1 MYIRTIHFAVFII
14 FLLGITEKVFTQTP
28 EGTTHSGLKT
38 GQAPFPLETY
48 QELPNPTPTPL
59 KKWKKTGVNSV
70 VWGNTNTRYKKEEPA
85 PFDNTRNL
93 IKLSAWKGERVSA
106 QFVVSANKKPIQLS
120 FEVSDLVHRKNKSQ
134 KIDKSNI
141 FNGFVRYV
149 MTDELNKDRKGACGH
164 RNSVE
169 FDSTLVADPIDHL
182 TKVLAVPQNTSRS
195 GWIRISVPQNT
206 KPGKY
211 TGTVKV
217 KDGNNTIE
225 KLKLSIS
232 VSNRILPAPENWN
245 FHLDLWQNPYA
256 TARYYKTEL
265 WSDAHF
271 KNMEQDIQHYV
282 NAGGKSIT
290 ASIMNKPW
298 NGQTQDPFQSMVTW
312 KLKINGNW
320 EFGFDAF
327 DKWVGFMMEMGVT
340 KQINCYSMVP
350 WRLSFEYFDEA
361 RNAMKTIET
370 QPGEAAYSEMWG
382 AMLTAFADH
391 LKKKGWFDK
400 TYISMDERPME
411 VMQETIKVIK
421 AADKDF
427 KISFAGGKHPEIFD
441 EIDDYCL
448 SLEESFPEEVKEER
462 RQNGK
467 ISTFYTSCAHAS
479 PNSFTFSP
487 PAETEWYGWY
497 AAAQNLDGYLRWAY
511 ASWVLEPL
519 LDSRFTTWA
528 AGDTYFVYPGGR
540 TSIRF
545 EKLLTGIQAYE
556 KILILREE
564 FRSSN
569 NQKALDKLEKSLQ
582 LFELKKLDD
591 TPASEVLKK
600 TEFVLNSF

>member
-1 MYIRTIHFAVFII
+1 MHSKNIQFALFVIS
-14 FLLGITEKVFTQTP
+14 LLCVTEKGTAQLP
-28 EGTTHSGLKT
+28 EGITHSGLKT
-38 GQAPFPLETY
+38 GQPQFPMETY
-48 QELPNPTPTPL
+48 MELPNPTATPSAL
-59 KKWKKTGVNSV
+59 WEQKKRNKVS
-70 VWGNTNTRYKKEEPA
+70 WGNTYTRYKKEEPA
-85 PFDNTRNL
+85 PVDKTKSL
-93 IKLSAWKGERVSA
+93 INLSAWKGERVSA
-106 QFVVSANKKPIQLS
+106 QFIVSAYKKPIQLS
-120 FEVSDLVHRKNKSQ
+120 FEVSDLVHHKNSSQ

-141 FNGFVRYV
+141 FSGFVRYV
-149 MTDELNKDRKGACGH
+149 MTDELNKDGKGGCGQ
-164 RNSVE
+164 RNLTE

-182 TKVLAVPQNTSRS
+182 TKVLAVPQNTSRP
-195 GWIRISVPQNT
+195 GWIRIWVPQNT
-206 KPGKY
+206 KAGKY
-211 TGTVKV
+211 TGTVKI
-217 KDGNNTIE
+217 KDGNNVIE
-225 KLKLSIS
+225 KLKLSVS
-232 VSNRILPAPENWN
+232 VSDRILPAPENWN

-256 TARYYKTEL
+256 AARYYQTEL

-271 KNMEQDIQHYV
+271 KTMEHDIQHYV

-298 NGQTQDPFQSMVTW
+298 NGQTQDPFQSMITW
-312 KLKINGNW
+312 KRKINGSW

-327 DKWVGFMMEMGVT
+327 DKWVEFMMEMGVT

-361 RNAMKTIET
+361 SNEMKTIET
-370 QPGEAAYSEMWG
+370 QPGEEAYAEMWG
-382 AMLTAFADH
+382 AMLTAFSEH
-391 LKKKGWFDK
+391 LKKKGWFKK

-411 VMQETIKVIK
+411 VMQKTIKVIK

-427 KISFAGGKHPEIFD
+427 KISFAGGKHPEIFN

-448 SLEESFPEEVKEER
+448 SLNESFPEEVKEK
-462 RQNGK
+462 RQQEGK
-467 ISTFYTSCAHAS
+467 ISTFYTSCSQAS

-497 AAAQNLDGYLRWAY
+497 AAAQNMDGYLRWAY

-545 EKLLTGIQAYE
+545 EKLLAGIQAYE
-556 KILILREE
+556 KIQILREE

-569 NQKALDKLEKSLQ
+569 NQKALDKLEESLQ
-582 LFELKKLDD
+582 LFDRKNLNDI
-591 TPASEVLKK
+591 PASEVVKK
-600 TEFVLNSF
+600 ANMTINSF